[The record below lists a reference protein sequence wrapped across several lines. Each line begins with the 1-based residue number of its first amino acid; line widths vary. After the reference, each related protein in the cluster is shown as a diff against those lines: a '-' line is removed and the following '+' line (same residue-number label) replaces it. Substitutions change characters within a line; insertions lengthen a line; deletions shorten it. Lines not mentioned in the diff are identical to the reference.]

1 MIVHKMILMSLKQAR
16 YGVENLG
23 HFGLS
28 SNYYT
33 HFTSPIRRYADLLIH
48 RILNIALNGYPTK
61 KQYGTLIN
69 YLPEVTTHI
78 SQTERKAMK
87 IEDES
92 VKIKVV
98 EYMLDKIGDEFKA
111 TIVGFNNK
119 KIFFETEEHVECF
132 WDVTTAQNFYEFNEN
147 DYVMKDLDTGRE
159 FHLGDKMEILTVRAD
174 LQMLEI
180 EVIPTEFHQEYTGR
194 RKERRF

>member
-1 MIVHKMILMSLKQAR
+1 
-16 YGVENLG
+16 
-23 HFGLS
+23 
-28 SNYYT
+28 
-33 HFTSPIRRYADLLIH
+33 
-48 RILNIALNGYPTK
+48 
-61 KQYGTLIN
+61 
-69 YLPEVTTHI
+69 
-78 SQTERKAMK
+78 
-87 IEDES
+87 
-92 VKIKVV
+92 
-98 EYMLDKIGDEFKA
+98 LDK
-111 TIVGFNNK
+111 NK